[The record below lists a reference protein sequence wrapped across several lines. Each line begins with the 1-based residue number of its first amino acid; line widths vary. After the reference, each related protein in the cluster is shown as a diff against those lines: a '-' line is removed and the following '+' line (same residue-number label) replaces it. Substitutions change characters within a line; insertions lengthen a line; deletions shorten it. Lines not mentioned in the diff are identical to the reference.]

1 MSYEETFRP
10 RKGSDATIQMFR
22 QSDVMMDWINKK
34 RQLATVA
41 SFSAVIVATTHYWST
56 ECWLPGRK
64 DVSSIFI
71 INNKP

>member
-1 MSYEETFRP
+1 
-10 RKGSDATIQMFR
+10 MFR

-34 RQLATVA
+34 CQLAIVA
-41 SFSAVIVATTHYWST
+41 SFSAVIVATNDYWST
-56 ECWLPGRK
+56 ECWLPGSK